1 MKYIDIKNAATSLEE
16 LTLAKIDIESYQLA
30 KGEIEEKSTLI
41 DFISNMKLHDNIYM
55 FDSMVFSFSIMVS
68 ADEQYLF
75 YASNI
80 SDKGEL
86 DRCFE
91 SFTARV
97 SEVDYDISKLTKKS
111 SAEFLLEDMAQK
123 SFFIIRNEFYV

>member
-111 SAEFLLEDMAQK
+111 SAHIPPSHSLW
-123 SFFIIRNEFYV
+123 